1 MVLRCA
7 SGSRAHIGRCVGWIV
22 GDSLDT
28 LSAATGLSRATMLDI
43 WGEVQANGAKLASC
57 PRHDFQSEDPG
68 RLGAKWR
75 CAACGG
81 HVSANQAHWYNTG
94 RRHG

>member
-1 MVLRCA
+1 M
-7 SGSRAHIGRCVGWIV
+7 GWIV
-22 GDSLDT
+22 ADSLDT
-28 LSAATGLSRATMLDI
+28 IGAATGLSRAAMLGI
-43 WGEVQANGAKLASC
+43 WEEVKVNGAKLASC

-81 HVSANQAHWYNTG
+81 HVSGSDANWYNTG